1 MMISLKYV
9 LAPCH
14 FCSKF
19 LETSSKNLC
28 AWTTV
33 VIIHIDRTI
42 NHRFICTSGSYMSP
56 HTQYTQLHN
65 SQVNFY
71 RKGGPRAKA
80 DLPNLLASMQIYCA
94 RYVFTVSGGFFLCS
108 GSLCYRYPERP
119 GKKLLL
125 TEGLHQVGRKC
136 NVPRTLGLASK
147 HKLHQGYTT
156 IVLTVLFVDHYS
168 ATSFSKKNYLLQRVS
183 LQLFDKTQMKH
194 KVSGKSKL

>member
-1 MMISLKYV
+1 MDNSCDYSHRPHYKSQIHLYIWKLHVSPHTIHI
-9 LAPCH
+9 ATQ
-14 FCSKF
+14 FTSKF
-19 LETSSKNLC
+19 LQEGWSQSKGRS
-28 AWTTV
+28 AK
-33 VIIHIDRTI
+33 
-42 NHRFICTSGSYMSP
+42 SA
-56 HTQYTQLHN
+56 
-65 SQVNFY
+65 SQH
-71 RKGGPRAKA
+71 A
-80 DLPNLLASMQIYCA
+80 NLLCKVRIYCF
-94 RYVFTVSGGFFLCS
+94 RVFFLCS